1 MFVRAHGGLMAH
13 RRQNGSQLLFLLA
26 ILGGGGLVLSNE
38 ASVFR
43 GNFVAALAVLV
54 VPVFCF
60 VLLLKLVAA
69 HRQKR
74 TQRSLLKKVF
84 AATQEHLA
92 VLVRRRMQLVQ
103 PDAYG
108 NEKLDKWTEEVR
120 YFLFDHL
127 WPSLSLEEQ
136 QTLNGN
142 FPALAAVIDHTVQ
155 DAVRDDPS
163 FRAFSYHFHS
173 GLN

>member
-1 MFVRAHGGLMAH
+1 
-13 RRQNGSQLLFLLA
+13 
-26 ILGGGGLVLSNE
+26 
-38 ASVFR
+38 
-43 GNFVAALAVLV
+43 
-54 VPVFCF
+54 
-60 VLLLKLVAA
+60 
-69 HRQKR
+69 
-74 TQRSLLKKVF
+74 
-84 AATQEHLA
+84 
-92 VLVRRRMQLVQ
+92 MQLVQ